1 MNLGERLIE
10 LRKASHLSQEEVAF
24 KLNVTRQTVS
34 KWETNQSTPDFD
46 KIGPLCDLF
55 EIDPN
60 ELVSGIKKEEVNN
73 NDNNYSKE
81 KRTKGVVIGILLYF
95 VAVAWIIISVP
106 YLMINPIASSA
117 VFVLICGVA
126 TCMIIYTLSVYKKEE
141 KKEKETKQNK
151 LEKQIESIVSLLFTI
166 IYLFISFTTM
176 MWHITWIIWIIYAL
190 VIEII
195 KLILSFRGDN
205 NE

>member
-55 EIDPN
+55 LIDPN
-60 ELVSGIKKEEVNN
+60 ELINGIKKEVNN
-73 NDNNYSKE
+73 KNVYSKE
-81 KRTKGVVIGILLYF
+81 KRTKGIVIGILLYF
-95 VAVAWIIISVP
+95 VAVAWIIISIP

-117 VFVLICGVA
+117 IFILICGIA
-126 TCMIIYTLSVYKKEE
+126 TCMIIYTSMVYKKEE
-141 KKEKETKQNK
+141 KKEEKQDDK
-151 LEKQIESIVSLLFTI
+151 LSKQIESIVSLIFTI
-166 IYLFISFTTM
+166 VYLYISFKTM

-195 KLILSFRGDN
+195 KLFISLRGDKD
-205 NE
+205 E